1 MNQSHIERNDAERA
15 RLEGIVD
22 RLRDEDLGLYVRD
35 GWTVAGLLAHIAF
48 WDRLR
53 MAGWERQPG
62 NPYREKWFSLDAE
75 QDMINA
81 AAQPALLAIPPR
93 EAALQAVAAAEAID
107 STISNLDPGL
117 AAEYMAG
124 ATEHE
129 RRMLDRSIH
138 RRKHLDEIEEA
149 IGGGF

>member
-1 MNQSHIERNDAERA
+1 MSESYIERNDAERA
-15 RLEGIVD
+15 RLGETVR
-22 RLRDEDLGLYVRD
+22 RLRDEDLRRHVRD

-53 MAGWERQPG
+53 MAGWERQQG
-62 NPYREKWFSLDAE
+62 NPDREKWFSLDAE

-107 STISNLDPGL
+107 SMISSLDPGL
-117 AAEYMAG
+117 VTGYVAG

-149 IGGGF
+149 IGSF